1 MNDFYKLE
9 AKTPSGDLLP
19 MEQFR
24 GKILLIANT
33 ATRCGLTPQLK
44 GLEELHKTY
53 KNYGLNV
60 IGFPCNQF
68 AWQEPLSNDNM
79 EKACFNSHR
88 ITFQLTEKIN
98 VNGRNTHPIYQFLKK
113 AKKGF
118 IVSSI
123 QWNFTKFLIDQQGN
137 VINRYAPRVLPK
149 TIENDI
155 QQLLSFNP

>member
-1 MNDFYKLE
+1 
-9 AKTPSGDLLP
+9 
-19 MEQFR
+19 
-24 GKILLIANT
+24 
-33 ATRCGLTPQLK
+33 
-44 GLEELHKTY
+44 
-53 KNYGLNV
+53 
-60 IGFPCNQF
+60 
-68 AWQEPLSNDNM
+68 M

-118 IVSSI
+118 IVSRI